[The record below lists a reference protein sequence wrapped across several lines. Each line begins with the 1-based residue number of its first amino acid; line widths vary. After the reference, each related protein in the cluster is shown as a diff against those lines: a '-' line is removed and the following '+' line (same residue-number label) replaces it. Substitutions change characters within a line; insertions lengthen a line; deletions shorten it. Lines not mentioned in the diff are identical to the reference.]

1 MTSIL
6 GKLKSRADE
15 IASARAEQDRRRAEA
30 QRPTAPAGAQPG
42 VPSVSL
48 DAAYVGTMRPED
60 VPQDSVS
67 VRTLTPEDGRRR
79 EPLTQAQAAG
89 ASVAAALARGEG
101 APAAPNY
108 ARVGIGGR

>member
-15 IASARAEQDRRRAEA
+15 IATARAEQGRRRAEA
-30 QRPTAPAGAQPG
+30 LRPAVPAGVQPG

-48 DAAYVGTMRPED
+48 DAAYVGTMRPDE

-67 VRTLTPEDGRRR
+67 VETLAPDGRR
-79 EPLTQAQAAG
+79 ESLTDAQLAG
-89 ASVAAALARGEG
+89 VRVAAALARGEG
-101 APAAPNY
+101 APTAT
-108 ARVGIGGR
+108 GGR